1 MSAKK
6 IGALILILATGVLAL
21 PASAGVYGDS
31 LGKCLV
37 STSTDDEKQKLV
49 EWIFSAIA
57 LNPSVSSYVNIPPEK
72 RTQIDK
78 DMAGLFEKLLGET
91 CKSEAAE
98 ALKYEGSASWGTAF
112 QLLGQVAGQQIF
124 SAPEVSKGAEGF
136 MKYMDTEAL
145 QKKLGLP
152 QAKP

>member
-6 IGALILILATGVLAL
+6 FGTLILIMATSISAL

-37 STSTDDEKQKLV
+37 STSTDDDKHKLV

-57 LNPSVSSYVNIPPEK
+57 LNPSVSSYVNIPAVK
-72 RTQIDK
+72 RAQIDK

-98 ALKYEGSASWGTAF
+98 ALKYEGSASWGNAF

-124 SAPEVSKGAEGF
+124 AAPEVSKGAEGF
-136 MKYMDTEAL
+136 MQYMDTEAL

-152 QAKP
+152 EAKS